1 MNGRLQR
8 ERTPQILFIGVFS
21 TNGNAVFLFN
31 SVEHQALSIKH
42 QELSIKR

>member
-21 TNGNAVFLFN
+21 TNGNAVFSILTAL
-31 SVEHQALSIKH
+31 SVEQ
-42 QELSIKR
+42 